1 MQGKQGDG
9 ESAGFN
15 RVLVMVSWKSDLQ
28 ADTWRREGGSHV
40 DIQGR
45 GLGPEEEQ
53 VQEVLRQGAARCL
66 QGPARKLRSRQG
78 GRRGVGGRRWG
89 APRSRGGSHR
99 SSVRLPVLLSDEKPE
114 SWELA

>member
-9 ESAGFN
+9 ESAGFDG
-15 RVLVMVSWKSDLQ
+15 VLVMVSWKSDLQ

-45 GLGPEEEQ
+45 GLEPEEEQ
-53 VQEVLRQGAARCL
+53 VQEVLRQGAAQCL
-66 QGPARKLRSRQG
+66 QGPARNKG
-78 GRRGVGGRRWG
+78 GRRGVRGRRWG
-89 APRSRGGSHR
+89 ARRSRGGSHR

-114 SWELA
+114 S